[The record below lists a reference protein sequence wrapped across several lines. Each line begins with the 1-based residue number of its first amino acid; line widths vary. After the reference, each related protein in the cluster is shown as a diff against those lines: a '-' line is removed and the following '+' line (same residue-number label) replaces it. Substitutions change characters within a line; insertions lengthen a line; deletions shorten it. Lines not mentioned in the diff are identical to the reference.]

1 MKKLEQRLY
10 ILPNA
15 DKSWHETWGPR
26 GSRSLLNIPWP
37 FRLALMARPNSGKS
51 NFIFNLILQ
60 ADPTYEQIILIHPD
74 ENSIEYKRVNA
85 EVRSTIPDP
94 EEWSLMTKKSEIKTL
109 CIIDDIELKLLDKKQ
124 RSNLDRLFGYV
135 STHCGVSVIITSQD
149 GYSIPVTVRRNLN
162 VYVFWKSPDTQA
174 VAGLIRKAGLTKD
187 HVIKIFK
194 ELLNS
199 RFDNF
204 TVDLSANS
212 PAMYRLNGFTQIPE
226 TFFD

>member
-15 DKSWHETWGPR
+15 DKSWHESWGPR
-26 GSRSLLNIPWP
+26 GSRGLLNLPWP

-60 ADPTYEQIILIHPD
+60 AEPTYEKIILIHPD

-85 EVRSTIPDP
+85 EVRQTVPDP
-94 EEWSLMTKKSEIKTL
+94 EEWSELTNKAEIKTL

-135 STHCGVSVIITSQD
+135 STHCGVSVVITSQD

-162 VYVFWKSPDTQA
+162 VYVFWKSPDTLA
-174 VAGLIRKAGLTKD
+174 VAGLIKKAGLTKE

-194 ELLNS
+194 ELLKS
-199 RFDNF
+199 RFDSF
-204 TVDLSANS
+204 MVDLTANS
-212 PAMYRLNGFTQIPE
+212 PAMYRLNGFNQIPE
-226 TFFD
+226 SFFD